1 MSIFVSE
8 FVIELELGGAGKRV
22 AVKDTIDIAGHPTR
36 CGSRALADSAPA
48 QRHAEVVQRVLDAG
62 WRIVG
67 KTNLHELAFG
77 VTGVNDWSGT
87 PLNPQAPERVPGGS
101 SSGSAAA
108 VGAGLADIALG
119 TDTGGSVRVP
129 AACCGVAGL
138 KPSFGRVSRAGV
150 HPEHSSLDCVG
161 PFAAN
166 MADLVAAMQVLCP
179 GFGAVN
185 PPGANARVAFLEVPA
200 DPHIQAC
207 LGAAADRAG
216 WRRASLYLGEFE
228 AAFEAGLV
236 VINHENWA
244 ALGQFTGKGLLGADV
259 EQRLLAAGR
268 TSAAQLAEAEGVRA
282 SFTRAIDSALDDY
295 EILLLPTLASLPPLL
310 SDARSGK
317 SVAALTSLVRPF
329 NLSGHPALSVP
340 VELAH
345 GGLKVG
351 LQIVGRKGDDER
363 VCAFGAQLE
372 QALAAERPT
381 NKKMA

>member
-8 FVIELELGGAGKRV
+8 FELGGAGKRV
-22 AVKDTIDIAGHPTR
+22 AIKDTIDIAGYPTR

-48 QRHAEVVQRVLDAG
+48 TRHAEVVQRVLDAG
-62 WRIVG
+62 WQIVG

-77 VTGVNDWSGT
+77 VTGINDWSGT
-87 PLNPQAPERVPGGS
+87 PVNPQAPDRVPGGS

-108 VGAGLADIALG
+108 VGAGLAEIALG

-138 KPSFGRVSRAGV
+138 KPTYGRVSRVGV

-161 PFAAN
+161 PFARG
-166 MADLVAAMQVLCP
+166 MASLIEAMQVICP
-179 GFGAVN
+179 GFA
-185 PPGANARVAFLEVPA
+185 PRELPGANARVAFLEVPA

-228 AAFEAGLV
+228 AAFAAGLT

-244 ALGQFTGKGLLGADV
+244 ALGQLTGKGLLGADV

-268 TSAAQLAEAEGVRA
+268 TTAAELADAQGVRV
-282 SFTRAIDSALDDY
+282 SFSRAIDAALEDY
-295 EILLLPTLASLPPLL
+295 EVLLLPTLASLPPLL
-310 SDARSGK
+310 SEARNGK

-340 VELAH
+340 VELEH